1 MISSESLKYIRLL
14 LVNNKHMI
22 YEMSLKFKRTEIDG
36 LYIIENF
43 LSSKECEEY
52 IKRADEKGWEFI
64 DRGIADYDR
73 AIIINEYWASELF
86 SRFRE
91 YIPTRINDYIIVGL
105 NDHFRFSKYHK
116 GGRFEK
122 HIDGVNINKNGNR
135 SYMTLNIFLNDIE
148 EGGGGTI
155 FYSNDTTIH
164 VAAKKGRAALFS
176 NGILHEGEKV
186 EENYKYLMRT
196 DIMVYDLHTKIR

>member
-1 MISSESLKYIRLL
+1 MA
-14 LVNNKHMI
+14 
-22 YEMSLKFKRTEIDG
+22 LKFKRTEIDG
-36 LYIIENF
+36 LYVIENL

-73 AIIINEYWASELF
+73 AVIINNNWASDLF

-91 YIPTRINDYIIVGL
+91 YIPTKINDNIVVGL

-122 HIDGVNINKNGNR
+122 HIDGVNIDKNGNR
-135 SYMTLNIFLNDIE
+135 AYMTLNIFLNDIE
-148 EGGGGTI
+148 DGGGTI
-155 FYSNDTTIH
+155 FYSNDVTIH

-176 NGILHEGEKV
+176 CGILHEGEKV

-196 DIMVYDLHTKIR
+196 DVMVYDSHVKID